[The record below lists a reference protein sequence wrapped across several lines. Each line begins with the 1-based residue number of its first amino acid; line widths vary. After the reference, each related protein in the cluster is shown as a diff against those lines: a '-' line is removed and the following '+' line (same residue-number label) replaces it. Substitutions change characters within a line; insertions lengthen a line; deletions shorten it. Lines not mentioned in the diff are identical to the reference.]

1 MLEYKVVE
9 VADVTEESLERVL
22 NHWTREGWRFDGM
35 HFVVRETAR
44 RPSMA
49 FLLFIKGSAEAERPV
64 GGSRGRD

>member
-9 VADVTEESLERVL
+9 ISDVTEENLERAL
-22 NHWTREGWRFDGM
+22 NHWTQEGWRFDGM

-49 FLLFIKGSAEAERPV
+49 FVLFVKSTENDDAL
-64 GGSRGRD
+64 GGSREGN

>member
-9 VADVTEESLERVL
+9 VPDVTEENLEKAL

-49 FLLFIKGSAEAERPV
+49 FLLFVKSGENKSQA
-64 GGSRGRD
+64 GGRRGRG

>member
-9 VADVTEESLERVL
+9 VADVTEEGLEQAL
-22 NHWTREGWRFDGM
+22 NQWSRDGWRFDGM

-49 FLLFIKGSAEAERPV
+49 FLLFVKSAPEGGRSA
-64 GGSRGRD
+64 GGSRGGD

>member
-9 VADVTEESLERVL
+9 VPDVTEENLEQAL
-22 NHWTREGWRFDGM
+22 NHWTRQGWRFDGM

-49 FLLFIKGSAEAERPV
+49 FLLFVKSEEN
-64 GGSRGRD
+64 GSRSGGHKRGRG

>member
-9 VADVTEESLERVL
+9 VSDVTEETLERAL

-49 FLLFIKGSAEAERPV
+49 FVLFVKSAENADALGDGRER
-64 GGSRGRD
+64 D